1 MFNKDG
7 PTFIRKREYSIN
19 QKIYLLSRICFFSFY
34 ACMTATQS
42 KLTEVKI
49 RRFFFAAASSNQST
63 ISEPCL
69 LLLSSEKEWR
79 CMVFNDEGYFK
90 VLPFTPSLPPQDNTI
105 ISGSTKLS
113 SSSAIIDWND
123 GIIYLNQDAGDY
135 ILHDEQRKSRSKIS
149 GEKKGIGKKVALLVR
164 VTTNDATV
172 TRNGN
177 ELSDKWFGTSGD
189 QMNMSSRFNECSY
202 GKLRIQPAPDTSV
215 ISNGVVE
222 VKLNINAFEKIIDR
236 AESLTVVALQKLF
249 GQNVYNKYDH
259 IMIVLPL
266 GFKDSFFAHG
276 YLNFS
281 ISSYSDEQAS
291 YLSVQMHEI
300 AHNLGLSHSGIL
312 TGPKDNRKYG
322 DTSGYMGNSY
332 GLDDGPRMCFNG
344 PHSWKLGWYRNSHVT
359 VNPLTKKWTGNL
371 AGISNYV
378 ESGTR
383 NVLVKIVGDRS
394 EDFYINFNRSTGI
407 NSQTKFGRNKV
418 LVTRQNKGSDL
429 STTIV
434 QNLIAG
440 QQATLKNFLGSGRNV
455 YIKVRKI
462 ANSAKISIWASP

>member
-1 MFNKDG
+1 
-7 PTFIRKREYSIN
+7 
-19 QKIYLLSRICFFSFY
+19 
-34 ACMTATQS
+34 MTATQY
-42 KLTEVKI
+42 KLTEVEI
-49 RRFFFAAASSNQST
+49 RKFFFTAASSNQST

-69 LLLSSEKEWR
+69 LFFSTEKEWR
-79 CMVFNDEGYFK
+79 CMVFDDEGNFRI
-90 VLPFTPSLPPQDNTI
+90 LPFTPSLPSQDNTI
-105 ISGSTKLS
+105 ISGSTKIS
-113 SSSAIIDWND
+113 SSSAVIDWND
-123 GIIYLNQDAGDY
+123 GTIYLNQDAGDY
-135 ILHDEQRKSRSKIS
+135 TLHDQQRTSRSNIS
-149 GEKKGIGKKVALLVR
+149 GGEKGIGKKVALVVR

-189 QMNMSSRFNECSY
+189 QMNMSSRFNKCSY
-202 GKLRIQPAPDTSV
+202 GKLKIRPAPDTSV

-222 VKLNINAFEKIIDR
+222 VKLNINAFEKTVDK

-266 GFKDSFFAHG
+266 GFKDSFVAHG

-281 ISSYSDEQAS
+281 ISSYSDEQSS
-291 YLSVQMHEI
+291 YLSVQMREI
-300 AHNLGLSHSGIL
+300 GHNLGLSHSGIL
-312 TGPKDNRKYG
+312 AGPIEKRKYG
-322 DTSGYMGNSY
+322 DTSGYMGKSY

-383 NVLVKIVGDRS
+383 NVVVKIVGDRS
-394 EDFYINFNRSTGI
+394 EDFYINFNRSTRI
-407 NSQTKFGRNKV
+407 NSQTKFGRNQV
-418 LVTRQNKGSDL
+418 LLTRQNKGLDL

-434 QNLIAG
+434 ESLNAG

-455 YIKVRKI
+455 YIKVGKI
-462 ANSAKISIWASP
+462 ANSARVSIWASP